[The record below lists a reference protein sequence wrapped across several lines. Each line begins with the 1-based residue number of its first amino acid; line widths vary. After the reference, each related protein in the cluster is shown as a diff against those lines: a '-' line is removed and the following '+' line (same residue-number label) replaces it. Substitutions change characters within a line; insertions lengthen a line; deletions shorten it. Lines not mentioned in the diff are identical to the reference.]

1 MNRCLACGPG
11 EQFWKGYNN
20 AKFPQID
27 ASYNSYQTN
36 GGTRGG
42 GIGGINNSKNFR
54 TYGSSFTILKKSLT
68 TVNTTPNKTT
78 IGQMIQGGP
87 TGTISETSYTN
98 VGGPGDQTA
107 SIPIRTGTARGIKAR
122 LIVQPRQTGVDVKH
136 GSYER
141 YLARKRGWVPPSN
154 LEAPEPPE
162 GYHHRWVRFEF
173 RGMTDDKN
181 VTSRIRSGY
190 EPVRADEYPD
200 RLDLPV
206 LSDGKFKGI
215 IAVGGL
221 MLMRC
226 PIEVKEDRDEYFAN
240 LTNDQQQSVD
250 NDLMKEEHPSM
261 PISKERQS
269 RVTFGGNKKS

>member
-1 MNRCLACGPG
+1 MTDSN
-11 EQFWKGYNN
+11 K
-20 AKFPQID
+20 
-27 ASYNSYQTN
+27 
-36 GGTRGG
+36 
-42 GIGGINNSKNFR
+42 
-54 TYGSSFTILKKSLT
+54 
-68 TVNTTPNKTT
+68 KTT
-78 IGQMIQGGP
+78 
-87 TGTISETSYTN
+87 SRKNETREVN
-98 VGGPGDQTA
+98 
-107 SIPIRTGTARGIKAR
+107 
-122 LIVQPRQTGVDVKH
+122 
-136 GSYER
+136 
-141 YLARKRGWVPPSN
+141 ARKRGWVPPSN

-261 PISKERQS
+261 TISKERQS
-269 RVTFGGNKKS
+269 RVTFGGGNKKS

>member
-1 MNRCLACGPG
+1 MTDSN
-11 EQFWKGYNN
+11 K
-20 AKFPQID
+20 
-27 ASYNSYQTN
+27 
-36 GGTRGG
+36 
-42 GIGGINNSKNFR
+42 
-54 TYGSSFTILKKSLT
+54 
-68 TVNTTPNKTT
+68 KTT
-78 IGQMIQGGP
+78 
-87 TGTISETSYTN
+87 SRKNETREVN
-98 VGGPGDQTA
+98 
-107 SIPIRTGTARGIKAR
+107 
-122 LIVQPRQTGVDVKH
+122 
-136 GSYER
+136 
-141 YLARKRGWVPPSN
+141 ARKRGWVPPSN

-240 LTNDQQQSVD
+240 LTTDQQQSVD